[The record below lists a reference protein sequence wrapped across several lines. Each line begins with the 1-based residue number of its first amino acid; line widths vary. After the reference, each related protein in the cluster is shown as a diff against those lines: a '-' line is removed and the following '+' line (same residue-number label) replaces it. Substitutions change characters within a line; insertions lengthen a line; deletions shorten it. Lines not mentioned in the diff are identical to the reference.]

1 MGLGSRIKRA
11 WNAFNSQD
19 KPQVRFDNIGPGN
32 GVPYHKL
39 QARAYHESS
48 FANTIFNRIAIDSSM
63 VDILDV
69 KIDPGNQNQ
78 EPQTSGL
85 QRCLAEEANIDQ
97 TGREF
102 VHDLVYSMFDE
113 GVVAVVPVETKGD
126 PLISES
132 YDIISMRIGK
142 ILQWY
147 PRHVRVQLYNDQ
159 TGLYEELTLP
169 KAMVAIIENPL
180 YEVIN
185 AQNGT
190 LARIVRKMAQMDQ
203 ADEIA
208 SSGNLNLILQLPYV
222 VKTDIKKKQA
232 KERLDQLTEQLNSNN
247 YGIGYVDGTEKITQL
262 NRPVSNT
269 LADEVKYL
277 TEQFFNALGLTQ
289 NVFNGTASEVEMRA
303 YYNRTIDPI
312 VERVTAE
319 FTRKFISK
327 TARTQGRKL
336 VAYRDPF
343 KLVPVEQ
350 LATIADTFSRNAILS
365 PNEIRKIVGYGP
377 NNQPESDK
385 LVNRNIAAVNQDTA
399 SPSTSM
405 GAPK

>member
-1 MGLGSRIKRA
+1 
-11 WNAFNSQD
+11 
-19 KPQVRFDNIGPGN
+19 
-32 GVPYHKL
+32 
-39 QARAYHESS
+39 
-48 FANTIFNRIAIDSSM
+48 
-63 VDILDV
+63 
-69 KIDPGNQNQ
+69 
-78 EPQTSGL
+78 
-85 QRCLAEEANIDQ
+85 
-97 TGREF
+97 
-102 VHDLVYSMFDE
+102 
-113 GVVAVVPVETKGD
+113 
-126 PLISES
+126 
-132 YDIISMRIGK
+132 
-142 ILQWY
+142 
-147 PRHVRVQLYNDQ
+147 
-159 TGLYEELTLP
+159 LYEELTLP

-203 ADEIA
+203 ADDIA

-232 KERLDQLTEQLNSNN
+232 KERLEQLTEQLNSNN

-289 NVFNGTASEVEMRA
+289 NVFDGTASEVEMRA

-312 VERVTAE
+312 VERITAE
-319 FTRKFISK
+319 FTRKFLSK

-377 NNQPESDK
+377 NNQPESDQ
-385 LVNRNIAAVNQDTA
+385 LINRNIAAVNQGTA
-399 SPSTSM
+399 DSSTSM
-405 GAPK
+405 GSPE